1 MKSYVLVMMCLMAGL
16 VPSHAADA
24 WKIPHDPELLSFLQR
39 IETGYQQIRDL
50 ECELEETYVGPEGAK
65 KIASFSLSFLHPN
78 RRKKVGLG
86 GSSGRRIELELGS
99 DSWHIT
105 HPKSVSRTTWT
116 HPPNFIPLPLF
127 RAGISPRSGRLMVKR
142 VGQEIVD
149 GEPCVRVEGQQHE
162 YWIAERDGLPRKQV
176 SGFAV

>member
-65 KIASFSLSFLHPN
+65 RLRHFRFPFCIPIDG
-78 RRKKVGLG
+78 RKWAWVVPAAD
-86 GSSGRRIELELGS
+86 GSSSNWVRIRGTSLTPSRCLAPPGLIPRTLFLCRSFGRE
-99 DSWHIT
+99 
-105 HPKSVSRTTWT
+105 
-116 HPPNFIPLPLF
+116 FLPE
-127 RAGISPRSGRLMVKR
+127 V
-142 VGQEIVD
+142 
-149 GEPCVRVEGQQHE
+149 
-162 YWIAERDGLPRKQV
+162 
-176 SGFAV
+176 AV